1 MISGEIRWNRIL
13 RLIPLLAVVAFIV
26 GCGGA
31 AATPTP
37 EPVAVSVTAAAP
49 SSAES
54 MAPTT
59 AAAAPTTAQPTEAA
73 APTVP
78 LAPTVVPTAAPTA
91 TTAAP
96 GAEVMGKHGGVL
108 RTQVFGFP
116 AQTFTPHVNWQAF
129 VFSGGAWSLLV
140 EFDPTTADPFDIR
153 PDLAKS
159 WEISDDGL
167 TWTFPIH
174 ENVKY
179 HDGTTVTASDVV
191 YSIDRMSRLRGSTR
205 TPLRTYYE
213 AGNTRAVDEH
223 TVAITTK
230 FPTRDLLAV
239 LGMNSSYIV
248 SEAWQNMVEEGQTE
262 EQLGQP
268 WDKIMGSGPF
278 KSGEVVRDVSVEV
291 VKHEDYFK
299 EGYPLLDGIKHVVI
313 IEKGTIIA
321 AHKTAQ
327 VLMSSYPLTNLTTRE
342 AVTLDRETPD
352 VTAHFTPPNNTFPL
366 RMNQRR
372 EPLSDPRVRQALNLA
387 FHRQAFRDV
396 VGHPDVG
403 AVAPPITGIRAAGP
417 WGRTAEEISELPGY
431 RELNGEKHP
440 DDIAAAKK
448 LLADAGYPNGF
459 TITYIT
465 TPVERPGVVPLFTD
479 QLKEFLNITLE
490 TDTVDLATMA
500 RRIDARDMD
509 LWVDTSPPLIV
520 APDNWLWQAY
530 MPISGTAKA
539 SGWEAPQW
547 FQEAV
552 QDQAQEPDPEKR
564 LAKIRKIEDFLMNE
578 DPGSWVVMFWEARH
592 MIAHDRV
599 KGFNMPAVSISQL
612 KFEHIWCDPC

>member
-1 MISGEIRWNRIL
+1 MGYRWFRNSRVL
-13 RLIPLLAVVAFIV
+13 LSSPLLMLLIFVI
-26 GCGGA
+26 GCGGQP
-31 AATPTP
+31 AATAP
-37 EPVAVSVTAAAP
+37 AAAP
-49 SSAES
+49 EATT
-54 MAPTT
+54 AP
-59 AAAAPTTAQPTEAA
+59 AAAAPADP
-73 APTVP
+73 
-78 LAPTVVPTAAPTA
+78 A
-91 TTAAP
+91 TTAPVEARTVPVNPTEVPVAAP
-96 GAEVMGKHGGVL
+96 KATITAPSADVLGKHGGVL

-129 VFSGGAWSLLV
+129 VFAGGCWSLLV

-153 PDLAKS
+153 SDLAKS
-159 WEISDDGL
+159 WEISEDGL
-167 TWTFPIH
+167 TWTFPLH
-174 ENVKY
+174 ENVKF
-179 HDGTTVTASDVV
+179 HDGTPVTAGDVV
-191 YSIDRMSRLRGSTR
+191 HSVDRMSRLRGSTR

-213 AGNTRAVDEH
+213 AGNTQAIDEH

-248 SEAWQNMVEEGQTE
+248 SEAWQNSVEEGQTD

-268 WDKIMGSGPF
+268 FDKNMGSGPF
-278 KSGEVVRDVSVEV
+278 KAGEVVRDVSIEV
-291 VKHEDYFK
+291 VKNEDYFK
-299 EGYPLLDGIKHVVI
+299 EGFPLLDAVKHVVI

-321 AHKTAQ
+321 AYKTSQ

-342 AVTLDRETPD
+342 AVILDQETPD
-352 VTAHFTPPNNTFPL
+352 VTAHFTPPNNTFPI

-372 EPLSDPRVRQALNLA
+372 EPLNDPRVRQAFNLA
-387 FHRQAFRDV
+387 FHRQAIRDV

-403 AVAPPITGIRAAGP
+403 AIAPPITGIKAAGP
-417 WGRTAEEISELPGY
+417 WGRNAAEISELPGY

-448 LLADAGYPNGF
+448 LLAEAGYPNGF
-459 TITYIT
+459 TITYLA
-465 TPVERPGVVPLFTD
+465 TPVERPGAVPLFTD
-479 QLKEFLNITLE
+479 QLKEFLNVTLE
-490 TDTVDLATMA
+490 TETVDLATMA

-530 MPISGTAKA
+530 MPVSGTAKA

-547 FQEAV
+547 FQDAV

-564 LAKIRKIEDFLMNE
+564 LAKIREIEGFLMNE
-578 DPGSWVVMFWEARH
+578 DPGSWVVLFWEARH
-592 MIAHDRV
+592 MIVNDRV
-599 KGFNMPAVSISQL
+599 KGFNMPAISVSQL
-612 KFEHIWCDPC
+612 KFEHLWCDPC